1 MNLLMIIDLIDI
13 PCRVK
18 MDADKT
24 VTLAFYDHFL
34 LMGEKHFFQMLELM
48 NEVKKQY
55 EKNNNI

>member
-1 MNLLMIIDLIDI
+1 MIIDLIDI

-34 LMGEKHFFQMLELM
+34 LMGEKHFFQMLELR